1 MKASR
6 LKLSHTL
13 RKAINCFPD
22 TDALSLVDAVDLMA
36 SLVLIDDSACDDILA
51 SIKSGSQK
59 LVLGW
64 DFNNELK
71 FVMQPIPD
79 FARGGEE

>member
-1 MKASR
+1 MSNSR
-6 LKLSHTL
+6 LKLSHIL

-22 TDALSLVDAVDLMA
+22 TDSLSLVDAVDLMA
-36 SLVLIDDSACDDILA
+36 SLVLIDDAACDDILE
-51 SIKSGSQK
+51 SIKDGSQR

-71 FVMQPIPD
+71 FVMQPIPE
-79 FARGGEE
+79 FARGDK